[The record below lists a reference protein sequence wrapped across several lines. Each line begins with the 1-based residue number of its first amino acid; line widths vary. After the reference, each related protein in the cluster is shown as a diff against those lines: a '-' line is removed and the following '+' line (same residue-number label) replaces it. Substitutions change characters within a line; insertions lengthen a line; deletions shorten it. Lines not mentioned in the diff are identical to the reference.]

1 MALTVSTTHNRC
13 LSSGG
18 LTDQISEYFSKLR
31 WKAAETLTSTLN
43 EEERSTILKNLDA
56 VDEAEA
62 EQKVQKSM
70 GEAVAAARME
80 EAQKV
85 TQQWESKKEQLEKQ
99 AEEAAR
105 ARIESDLQIQKRRL
119 AMEQW
124 QKELAQEQQQQQESK
139 LTEHPLLGTSIA
151 DFGYKQIYIVPA
163 KLLSTIPVWK
173 KQRIYRHDRAKII
186 MAEKAKTPH
195 LGLPG
200 IICLVEDKETG
211 DLSILD
217 GQHRVGALTLLAEKE
232 DSAGI
237 DVEHILVELYCNS
250 RSEQLPAELFSEI
263 NKAEPIKL
271 VDMPGVAKNQER
283 KIITEGASRLA
294 DKFPDMFKPS
304 QRCRSPHLNIDNLRD
319 ALFASNVLKRHDIK
333 SPKKLVDWMMV
344 QNEVLREFYKKEEHA
359 SKDRKSVV

>member
-1 MALTVSTTHNRC
+1 MT
-13 LSSGG
+13 SS
-18 LTDQISEYFSKLR
+18 
-31 WKAAETLTSTLN
+31 LN
-43 EEERSTILKNLDA
+43 EEERSTILKKLDA

-62 EQKVQKSM
+62 EEKVQKTM
-70 GEAVAAARME
+70 GEAVAAARIE

-85 TQQWESKKEQLEKQ
+85 TQQWESKREQLEKQ

-119 AMEQW
+119 AMERW
-124 QKELAQEQQQQQESK
+124 RKELEQEQQQQENRV
-139 LTEHPLLGTSIA
+139 TEHPLLGKSIA
-151 DFGYKQIYIVPA
+151 DFGYKQIYSVPA

-186 MAEKAKTPH
+186 MTDKAKTPH

-217 GQHRVGALTLLAEKE
+217 GQHRVGALTLLVEKQ
-232 DSAGI
+232 DTKGI
-237 DVEHILVELYCNS
+237 DLEQILVELYCNDH
-250 RSEQLPAELFSEI
+250 SEQLPEELFSEI

-271 VDMPGVAKNQER
+271 VDMPGVAKKRER
-283 KIITEGASRLA
+283 KIITDGASRLA

-319 ALFASNVLKRHDIK
+319 ALFASNVLKKHDIK
-333 SPKKLVDWMMV
+333 SPKALLEWMMV
-344 QNEVLREFYKKEEHA
+344 QNEVLGEFYQNEEHA
-359 SKDRKSVV
+359 SKVLKTALTKAQKFEMYLGLDSSWLYK